1 MAKIKIIKAGL
12 QTTIQD
18 NGRWGYQQFGMP
30 VAGAMDICSLHL
42 ANKLVNNDLNEA
54 CLEVTIDGP
63 KIEFETD
70 TYISIC
76 GANMQAQI
84 NKTYVEMHKALQI
97 KSGDVLSFKGLIN
110 GCRTYVAFSG
120 GIIVPE
126 VMGSKS
132 TYLRGKMGGFKG
144 RELKTGDELEIGTN
158 NYNSEIQVISSDEI
172 PEFKDCYTARIIAG
186 PESGYFTLK
195 GLETFLY
202 TEYTL
207 SQQCDRMGYRLSGS
221 KIKHKSKT
229 EIISSGI
236 AFGTIQVPL
245 HGEPIIMMADRQTTG
260 GYPRIACIVSDDLPY
275 VAQLKPGDKLR
286 FNEVKLNSL
295 H

>member
-1 MAKIKIIKAGL
+1 MAKIRIIKAGL

-30 VAGAMDICSLHL
+30 VAGAMDINSLHF
-42 ANKLVNNDLNEA
+42 ANKLLGNDLNEA
-54 CLEVTIDGP
+54 CLETTIDGP
-63 KIEFETD
+63 TIEFDSD

-76 GANMQAQI
+76 GADMQAQI
-84 NKTYVEMHKALQI
+84 NKTNVEMYKALHV
-97 KSGDVLSFKGLIN
+97 KAGDVLSFKGLIN
-110 GCRTYVAFSG
+110 GCRTYIAFSG
-120 GIIVPE
+120 GISVPE

-132 TYLRGKMGGFKG
+132 TYMRGKLGGFKG
-144 RELKTGDELEIGTN
+144 RELKSGDEIEIGVN
-158 NYNSEIQVISSDEI
+158 NRNPEIQAIGNIEI
-172 PEFKDCYTARIIAG
+172 PIFKDCFTAKIIAG

-207 SQQCDRMGYRLSGS
+207 SQQCDRMGYRLSGT
-221 KIKHKSKT
+221 KIEHKSKA

-236 AFGTIQVPL
+236 AFGTIQVPS

-260 GYPRIACIVSDDLPY
+260 GYPRIACIVSEDLPY
-275 VAQLKPGDKLR
+275 IAQLKPGDKLR
-286 FNEVKLNSL
+286 FKEVKLDML
-295 H
+295 Y

>member
-1 MAKIKIIKAGL
+1 MAKIRIIKAGL
-12 QTTIQD
+12 QTMVQD

-30 VAGAMDICSLHL
+30 VSGAMDIYSLNL
-42 ANKLVNNDLNEA
+42 ANKLVNNNLNEA
-54 CLEVTIDGP
+54 CLEATIDGP
-63 KIEFETD
+63 TIEFDSD

-84 NKTYVEMHKALQI
+84 NKSGVEMYKALKV

-110 GCRTYVAFSG
+110 GCRTYIAFSG
-120 GIIVPE
+120 GICVSE

-132 TYLRGKMGGFKG
+132 TYLRGKIGGFNG
-144 RELKTGDELEIGTN
+144 RELKAGDELEIGAN
-158 NYNSEIQVISSDEI
+158 NFNPEIQEISREEI
-172 PEFKDCYTARIIAG
+172 HELKDCFTARIIAG

-202 TEYTL
+202 SEYTL
-207 SQQCDRMGYRLSGS
+207 SQQCDRMGYKLSGA
-221 KIKHKSKT
+221 KIKHKSKA

-236 AFGTIQVPL
+236 AFGTIQVPS

-260 GYPRIACIVSDDLPY
+260 GYPRIACIVSEDLPY
-275 VAQLKPGDKLR
+275 IAQLKPGDKLR
-286 FNEVKLNSL
+286 FKEVKLDML
-295 H
+295 Y